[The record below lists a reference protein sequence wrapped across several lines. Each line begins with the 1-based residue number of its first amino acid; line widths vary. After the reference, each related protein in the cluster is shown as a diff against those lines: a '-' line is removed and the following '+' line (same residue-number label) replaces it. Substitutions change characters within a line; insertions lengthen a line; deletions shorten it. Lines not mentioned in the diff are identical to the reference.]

1 MCKLYAH
8 SKEENCVL
16 LYIRAFGEEHPT
28 HPAVSK
34 LQRALP
40 MITHLNSHYA
50 QVAQRS
56 HDRRHTVGRA
66 MVLGRKRES

>member
-1 MCKLYAH
+1 M
-8 SKEENCVL
+8 